1 MTKINSKNIDIM
13 DMKNKTISGEK
24 INLRPLLKSNMK
36 LMQKWHNDKE
46 IMRLFAITRS
56 TNEDYWLSSFER
68 MVKDKSILFFGITL
82 KEDNRLIGY
91 VHLEHIIW
99 SHRLCRDTGILIGE
113 KEEWSKG
120 YGTEAM
126 RLLIKYA
133 FEDLGLHRLEL
144 MTFDFNRRGMRV
156 WEKCGFKKEGIMRK
170 ARLSDGE
177 WHDLIF
183 FSLLE
188 DEYEDNKNS
197 FTSRA
202 M

>member
-1 MTKINSKNIDIM
+1 M

-24 INLRPLLKSNMK
+24 INLRPLLKSDMK

-133 FEDLGLHRLEL
+133 FEELGLHRLEL
-144 MTFDFNRRGMRV
+144 MTFTFNKRGLRV